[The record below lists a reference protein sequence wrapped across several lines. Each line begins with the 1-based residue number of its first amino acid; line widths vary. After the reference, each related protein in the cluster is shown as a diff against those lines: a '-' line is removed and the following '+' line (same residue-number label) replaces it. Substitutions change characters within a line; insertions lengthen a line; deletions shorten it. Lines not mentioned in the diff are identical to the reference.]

1 MGDSCCR
8 GLNVNV
14 KKVAAQTE
22 GQLVMIGVD
31 IWFLAY
37 HFMSH
42 PYLTSTSMW
51 LTTIIK
57 PHTSVNKGASL
68 RC

>member
-1 MGDSCCR
+1 MIDMADRCCR
-8 GLNVNV
+8 VLNVNV
-14 KKVAAQTE
+14 KKVATQKE

-37 HFMSH
+37 HFMSD
-42 PYLTSTSMW
+42 PYLTSTWMW

-57 PHTSVNKGASL
+57 PHTSVN
-68 RC
+68 